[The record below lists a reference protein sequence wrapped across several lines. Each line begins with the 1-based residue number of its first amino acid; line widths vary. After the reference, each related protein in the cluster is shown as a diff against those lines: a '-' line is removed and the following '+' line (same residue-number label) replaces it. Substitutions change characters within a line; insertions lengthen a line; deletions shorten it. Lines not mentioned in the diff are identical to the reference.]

1 MSCIRR
7 APRKER
13 EKMER
18 SAACGEWRSGILFVV
33 SEMMERMIEMSKWT
47 DVRDNVVDALHV
59 EDVTEDV
66 KQHVTATLLSEV
78 MPVIENAVDSFCSA
92 TKEQAK
98 TETGWCKIRDGVV
111 LPLLMQ
117 GGVYVVKLVLSKT
130 VAQTAAA

>member
-1 MSCIRR
+1 
-7 APRKER
+7 
-13 EKMER
+13 
-18 SAACGEWRSGILFVV
+18 
-33 SEMMERMIEMSKWT
+33 MIEMSKWT

-59 EDVTEDV
+59 DDVTEDV

-78 MPVIENAVDSFCSA
+78 MPVIENAVDNFCAA

-98 TETGWCKIRDGVV
+98 TESGWCKIRDGVV

-130 VAQTAAA
+130 VEQTAAA

>member
-1 MSCIRR
+1 
-7 APRKER
+7 
-13 EKMER
+13 
-18 SAACGEWRSGILFVV
+18 
-33 SEMMERMIEMSKWT
+33 MIEMSKWT

-59 EDVTEDV
+59 DDVTEDV
-66 KQHVTATLLSEV
+66 KQHVTSTLLSEV
-78 MPVIENAVDSFCSA
+78 MPVIENAVDNFCSA

>member
-1 MSCIRR
+1 
-7 APRKER
+7 
-13 EKMER
+13 
-18 SAACGEWRSGILFVV
+18 
-33 SEMMERMIEMSKWT
+33 MSKWT

-59 EDVTEDV
+59 DDVTEDV
-66 KQHVTATLLSEV
+66 KQHVTATLLSDV
-78 MPVIENAVDSFCSA
+78 VPVIENAVDNFCSS

-130 VAQTAAA
+130 VSQTAAA

>member
-1 MSCIRR
+1 
-7 APRKER
+7 
-13 EKMER
+13 
-18 SAACGEWRSGILFVV
+18 
-33 SEMMERMIEMSKWT
+33 MSKWT

-78 MPVIENAVDSFCSA
+78 VPVLENAVDSFCAA
-92 TKEQAK
+92 TKEQSK
-98 TETGWCKIRDGVV
+98 SESGWCKIRDGVV

-130 VAQTAAA
+130 VAQTTPA